1 MLESITIR
9 EAFPRSTV
17 CGGDQKRVEE
27 IKSVWRRSRACGG
40 DQESVE
46 EIKSVWRRERAS
58 CGVGD
63 TEKTRRS

>member
-27 IKSVWRRSRACGG
+27 IKSVWRRSRECGG
-40 DQESVE
+40 DQERVE
-46 EIKSVWRRERAS
+46 EIERAS
-58 CGVGD
+58 RLVGD
-63 TEKTRRS
+63 TEKRF